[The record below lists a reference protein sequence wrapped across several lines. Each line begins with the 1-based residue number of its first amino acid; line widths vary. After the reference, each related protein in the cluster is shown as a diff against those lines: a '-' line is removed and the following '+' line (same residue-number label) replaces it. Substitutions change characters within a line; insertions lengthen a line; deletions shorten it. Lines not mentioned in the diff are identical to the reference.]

1 SKAARVSRGILHYY
15 FSDKEDLVSK
25 ALAKSSSSL
34 VQSFFLGVKG
44 NSPEE
49 VVDDIL
55 DRYVKN
61 LQEHPDF
68 YAFLFEMWC
77 ASRRSKK
84 IKNELVDCI
93 RKVVDTIKELLAN
106 AGENGRLKFNPHESN
121 EISKALLALSDGIA
135 FHLLINHSEN
145 LKDKKFWLPVRNMML
160 AVLKR

>member
-1 SKAARVSRGILHYY
+1 M
-15 FSDKEDLVSK
+15 
-25 ALAKSSSSL
+25 
-34 VQSFFLGVKG
+34 
-44 NSPEE
+44 
-49 VVDDIL
+49 VDDIL

-106 AGENGRLKFNPHESN
+106 AGENGRFEVQST
-121 EISKALLALSDGIA
+121 
-135 FHLLINHSEN
+135 
-145 LKDKKFWLPVRNMML
+145 
-160 AVLKR
+160 

>member
-1 SKAARVSRGILHYY
+1 
-15 FSDKEDLVSK
+15 
-25 ALAKSSSSL
+25 LAKSSSRL
-34 VQSFFLGVKG
+34 VQSFFLEVKG

-135 FHLLINHSEN
+135 FHLLINHSKN
-145 LKDKKFWLPVRNMML
+145 LKDKKLWLPVRNMML